1 MDICLFFISFWKLF
15 RKDDN
20 TNILVWKTVQ
30 GSCGGILGI
39 TILALTNKWFTAKIA
54 LFPIGI
60 IVAHTIYYIKKSKT
74 CQLLV

>member
-54 LFPIGI
+54 LFLIGI
-60 IVAHTIYYIKKSKT
+60 IVVCIICYIKKSKIS
-74 CQLLV
+74 QLFV